1 MSAIEFVVRGD
12 AGVVE
17 RGVVT
22 GSGNI
27 VVGADQD
34 ISLNLQR
41 SHVLSY
47 TRQGQALQITLVDG
61 QVITI
66 EGFFGVDGSIENQLF
81 LSSSGQLA
89 EVQLSASD
97 GNLFFA
103 QYADADSFGKWSP
116 DDDLYFVQAADL
128 PIAGVEPASEAGM
141 LGVPLMAGL
150 GGLGAA
156 LPIAAAAAG
165 GALLLGGNDNPDV
178 EEDVETGGGGGGVDA
193 PGPSTPDEVDPPV
206 DPVDP
211 VTPVDPVDPPVVAI
225 TNGTKSQGH
234 VVNDADHSD
243 GVDVSGTGTP
253 GASGTITVGDVT
265 KDITVDA
272 DGNWTATFDPTD
284 VEGGEYE
291 IDVTVTLTNAGGTAT
306 SSDVIVI
313 DTFTTVGFD
322 ASSVEGDG
330 TVNFAEESDGVVLTG
345 TTQAGSSVVVS
356 FGGTDYNATVSG
368 GTWSLDVPAGTFAQG
383 EYDVDITV
391 TATDAYGNTASTT
404 DTLNIDTITNI
415 TMDTSAVGGDGMI
428 NMFEHDGGATVV
440 GTAQAFAS
448 VEVTMNGHVNTVQ
461 ADGAGNWSTTY
472 SSAQVPTGTL
482 TQTVTAVAT
491 DAAGNTASTSGTF
504 NIDTELAVTVETAT
518 VETDG
523 IVNMVERSDGV
534 TLTGTSDAGASV
546 QVVFENG
553 VRTVTA
559 DGDGNWS
566 ADFAAGEIR
575 TGNVEVGAP
584 VMVTATDAA
593 GNVATTNGTVQLDT
607 YVNRLANVG
616 VVEGDDIVNNAEAAD
631 GITLQGVVEQGSSVN
646 VTFEGVTHAATVNAD
661 GTWSVDFAAD
671 EIPSGEYVAN
681 VQIDATDAAGNVASI
696 TDTFT
701 VDTVAPDAPNIQ
713 GFGKDHE
720 GVDIVRVL
728 AEGDTAANP
737 REFHATENGSDA
749 DAAQLD
755 ATGFA
760 GPQAQTWYEFPE
772 GQSVPDGSHIVVT
785 DSDAAGNDNSTL
797 FVLDD
802 ISGSTV
808 DVTGAGLDAFNI
820 GAIDLEFAE
829 DSELTLSLADLE
841 SMSQNDNTLIIH
853 GNSDDTVTLQ
863 TAATAA
869 GSTTID
875 NKTYDVYTV
884 GDDGGKLIIG
894 EDVNLIT
901 PVV

>member
-1 MSAIEFVVRGD
+1 MSAIDFVVRGD

-17 RGVVT
+17 RGAVT
-22 GSGNI
+22 GSDSI
-27 VVGADQD
+27 VAGAGQQ

-41 SHVLSY
+41 SHILSY

-61 QVITI
+61 QIITI
-66 EGFFGVDGSIENQLF
+66 EGFFAPDGSVENQLF
-81 LSSSGQLA
+81 ISSSGQLA

-97 GNLFFA
+97 GNLFYA

-116 DDDLYFVQAADL
+116 DDALYFVEAADL

-141 LGVPLMAGL
+141 LGVPLLAGL

-156 LPIAAAAAG
+156 LPVAAAAAG
-165 GALLLGGNDNPDV
+165 GALLLGGNESPDA
-178 EEDVETGGGGGGVDA
+178 EEDVETEGGGGGVEA
-193 PGPSTPDEVDPPV
+193 PGPSNPEEVDPPV
-206 DPVDP
+206 DPEEPVD
-211 VTPVDPVDPPVVAI
+211 PVDPVDPPVVAI
-225 TNGTKSQGH
+225 TDGTKSQGH

-243 GVDVSGTGTP
+243 GVDLSGTGTP

-272 DGNWTATFDPTD
+272 DGNWTATFDPTEI
-284 VEGGEYE
+284 EGGEYE
-291 IDVTVTLTNAGGTAT
+291 IDVTVTLTNEGGTAT

-322 ASSVEGDG
+322 ASTVEGEG

-356 FGGTDYNATVSG
+356 FGGNDYNATVSG

-404 DTLNIDTITNI
+404 DTLNIDTITHI
-415 TMDTSAVGGDGMI
+415 TMDTSAVGGDGTI

-461 ADGAGNWSTTY
+461 ADGDGIWSTTY
-472 SSAQVPTGTL
+472 TSAQVPTGTL

-504 NIDTELAVTVETAT
+504 NIDTELAVTVDTAN

-523 IVNMVERSDGV
+523 VVNMVERSDGV
-534 TLTGTSDAGASV
+534 TLTGTSDPGASV

-566 ADFAAGEIR
+566 ADFATSEIR
-575 TGNVEVGAP
+575 TGDVEVGAP
-584 VMVTATDAA
+584 VTVTATDAA

-616 VVEGDDIVNNAEAAD
+616 VVEGDDVVNNAEAAD
-631 GITLQGVVEQGSSVN
+631 GITLQGVVEQGSTVN
-646 VTFEGVTHAATVNAD
+646 VTFEGVTRAATVNSD

-681 VQIDATDAAGNVASI
+681 VVIEATDAAGNTASI

-713 GFGKDHE
+713 GFGKDHD
-720 GVDIVRVL
+720 GVDTVRVL

-737 REFHATENGSDA
+737 REFHATENGGA
-749 DAAQLD
+749 DASQLD

-760 GPQAQTWYEFPE
+760 GPSSQTWYEFPD

-785 DSDAAGNDNSTL
+785 DSDAAGNSNSTL

-802 ISGSTV
+802 ISGSVV
-808 DVTGAGLDAFNI
+808 DVTGAGLDSFNI

-853 GNSDDTVTLQ
+853 GNSDDTVTLEA
-863 TAATAA
+863 AATAA
-869 GSTTID
+869 GTTTID
-875 NKTYDVYTV
+875 SKTYDVYTV

>member
-1 MSAIEFVVRGD
+1 MSAIDFVVRGD

-17 RGVVT
+17 RGAIDA
-22 GSGNI
+22 SGNI
-27 VVGADQD
+27 VVGAGQD

-41 SHVLSY
+41 SHILSY

-81 LSSSGQLA
+81 ISSSGQLA

-97 GNLFFA
+97 GNLFYA

-141 LGVPLMAGL
+141 LGVPLLAGL

-156 LPIAAAAAG
+156 LPVAAAATGA
-165 GALLLGGNDNPDV
+165 ALLLTGNDDPDTIEEEEV
-178 EEDVETGGGGGGVDA
+178 EEGGGGGGVDA
-193 PGPSTPDEVDPPV
+193 PGPSTPDDVDDDDTDDTVDPPE
-206 DPVDP
+206 
-211 VTPVDPVDPPVVAI
+211 VAI
-225 TNGTKSQGH
+225 TGGTKSQGH
-234 VVNDADHSD
+234 VVNDEDHSD
-243 GVDVSGTGTP
+243 GVDLSGTGTP
-253 GASGTITVGDVT
+253 GATGTVTIGDVTHDITVGD
-265 KDITVDA
+265 
-272 DGNWTATFDPTD
+272 DGTWEVTFDPTEVD
-284 VEGGEYE
+284 GGEYE
-291 IDVTVTLTNAGGTAT
+291 VDVTVTLTNEGGTAT
-306 SSDVIVI
+306 SSDVVVI
-313 DTFTTVGFD
+313 DTFTTVSFD
-322 ASSVEGDG
+322 ASTVEGEG
-330 TVNFAEESDGVVLTG
+330 TVNFVEESDGVVLNG
-345 TTQAGSSVVVS
+345 ATQEGSTVVVS
-356 FGGTDYNATVSG
+356 FGGNDYNATVTG

-391 TATDAYGNTASTT
+391 TATDAYGNTASTS
-404 DTLNIDTITNI
+404 DTLNIDTITSI
-415 TMDTSAVGGDGMI
+415 TMDTSAVGGDGTI

-461 ADGAGNWSTTY
+461 ADGDGKWSTTY
-472 SSAQVPTGTL
+472 TSAQVPTGTL
-482 TQTVTAVAT
+482 TQEVTAIAT

-504 NIDTELAVTVETAT
+504 QIDTELAVTVETAT

-559 DGDGNWS
+559 DDDGNWS
-566 ADFAAGEIR
+566 ADFAASEIR
-575 TGNVEVGAP
+575 TGDVEVGAP
-584 VMVTATDAA
+584 VTVTATDAA
-593 GNVATTNGTVQLDT
+593 GNVATTSGTVQLDT

-616 VVEGDDIVNNAEAAD
+616 VVEGDDVVSNAEAAD
-631 GITLQGVVEQGSSVN
+631 GITLQGVVEQGSTVN
-646 VTFEGVTHAATVNAD
+646 VTFEGVTHAATVNSD

-681 VQIDATDAAGNVASI
+681 VLIEATDAAGNTASI

-713 GFGKDHE
+713 GFGKDHD
-720 GVDIVRVL
+720 GVDTVRVL
-728 AEGDTAANP
+728 AEGDTTANP
-737 REFHATENGSDA
+737 REFHATENGGDDA
-749 DAAQLD
+749 TQLD

-760 GPQAQTWYEFPE
+760 GPSSQTWYEFPD

-785 DSDAAGNDNSTL
+785 DSDAAGNSNSTL

-802 ISGSTV
+802 INGSTV
-808 DVTGAGLDAFNI
+808 DVTGAGLDGFNI

-841 SMSQNDNTLIIH
+841 SMSQNDNTLIVH
-853 GNSDDTVTLQ
+853 GNSDDTVNLEA
-863 TAATAA
+863 AATAA
-869 GSTTID
+869 GTTVID

>member
-1 MSAIEFVVRGD
+1 MSAIDFVVRGD

-17 RGVVT
+17 RGAIT

-27 VVGADQD
+27 IVGAGQD

-41 SHVLSY
+41 SHILSY
-47 TRQGQALQITLVDG
+47 MRQGQALQITLVDG

-66 EGFFGVDGSIENQLF
+66 EGFFDAGGAVENQLF
-81 LSSSGQLA
+81 ISSSGQLA
-89 EVQLSASD
+89 EVQLTASE
-97 GNLFFA
+97 GNLLFA

-156 LPIAAAAAG
+156 VPIAAAAG
-165 GALLLGGNDNPDV
+165 IPLLLGGGSDPDPV
-178 EEDVETGGGGGGVDA
+178 DDVNTGGGGGGVDA
-193 PGPSTPDEVDPPV
+193 PGPSTPDEVDPEEPT
-206 DPVDP
+206 DPVD
-211 VTPVDPVDPPVVAI
+211 PVDPVDPPVVAI
-225 TNGTKSQGH
+225 TEGTKSQGH
-234 VVNDADHSD
+234 VVNDDDHSD
-243 GVDVSGTGTP
+243 GVTISGSGTP
-253 GASGTITVGDVT
+253 GASGTVTVGDATHDV
-265 KDITVDA
+265 TVDD
-272 DGNWTATFDPTD
+272 DGNWTVTFDPTE

-291 IDVTVTLTNAGGTAT
+291 VDVTVTLTNEGGSAT
-306 SSDVIVI
+306 TSDVVVI
-313 DTFTTVGFD
+313 DTFTTVSFD
-322 ASSVEGDG
+322 ASTVEGEG
-330 TVNFAEESDGVVLTG
+330 VVNFDEEADGVVLTG
-345 TTQAGSSVVVS
+345 TTQEGSSVVVS
-356 FGGTDYNATVSG
+356 FGGNDYTATVTG
-368 GTWSLDVPAGTFAQG
+368 GSWSLDVPAGTFAQG

-391 TATDAYGNTASTT
+391 TATDAYGNTASTM
-404 DTLNIDTITNI
+404 DTLHIDTITNV
-415 TMDTSAVGGDGMI
+415 TVDTSAVGGDNTI
-428 NMFEHDGGATVV
+428 NMFEHESGATVV
-440 GTAQAFAS
+440 GTAQAYAS

-461 ADGAGNWSTTY
+461 ADADGNWTTTY
-472 SSAQVPTGTL
+472 TNAQVPTGTL
-482 TQTVTAVAT
+482 TQEVTAVAT
-491 DAAGNTASTSGTF
+491 DAAGNTATASGTF
-504 NIDTELAVTVETAT
+504 EIDTELDVTVNTDN

-523 IVNMVERSDGV
+523 VVNMVERSDGV
-534 TLTGTSDAGASV
+534 TLTGTSDAGANV

-553 VRTVTA
+553 VRNVVA
-559 DGDGNWS
+559 DNDGNWS
-566 ADFAAGEIR
+566 ADFAASEIR
-575 TGNVEVGAP
+575 TGDVEVGAP
-584 VMVTATDAA
+584 VQVTATDAA
-593 GNVATTNGTVQLDT
+593 GNVATTSGTVQLDT

-616 VVEGDDIVNNAEAAD
+616 VVEGDDIVSNAEAAD
-631 GITLQGVVEQGSSVN
+631 GITLQGVVEQGSTVN
-646 VTFEGVTHAATVNAD
+646 VTFEGVTHAATVNTD

-681 VQIDATDAAGNVASI
+681 VVIEATDAAGNTASI

-720 GVDIVRVL
+720 GVDTVRVL
-728 AEGDTAANP
+728 AEGDSLANP
-737 REFHATENGSDA
+737 REFHATENGGDDA
-749 DAAQLD
+749 TALD

-760 GPQAQTWYEFPE
+760 GPSAQTWYEFPD

-785 DSDAAGNDNSTL
+785 DSDAAGNSNSTL

-802 ISGSTV
+802 INGSTV
-808 DVTGAGLDAFNI
+808 DVTGAGLDGFNI

-829 DSELTLSLADLE
+829 DSELTLSLSDLE
-841 SMSQNDNTLIIH
+841 AMSQNDNTLIIH
-853 GNSDDTVTLQ
+853 GNSDDTVTLE

-869 GSTTID
+869 GTTTID
-875 NKTYDVYTV
+875 SKTYDVYTV